1 MQAISRIAEQR
12 IRQAIKDG
20 VLDNLEGAGKPLD
33 LESDSWVPEDLRL
46 AFRILRN
53 AGLIPPELELRNEI
67 MNLRSL
73 MDTIDDDK
81 ERLKRLSELNYKL
94 MCLNELRKKPL
105 RLEDFPAYEQEIVER
120 LTGG

>member
-1 MQAISRIAEQR
+1 MQAIARIAEQR
-12 IRQAIKDG
+12 ILRAIKDG

-33 LESDSWVPEDLRL
+33 LNDDAWVPEDLRL
-46 AFRILRN
+46 AFRVLRN

-67 MNLRSL
+67 MNLRAL
-73 MDTIDDDK
+73 VDTIDDDK
-81 ERLKRLSELNYKL
+81 ERLKRFRELNYKL